1 MSILNSL
8 LIIWTTTNW
17 TILLWFDCWLHWGVT
32 DKRECL
38 SDCGLKGQELLN
50 ENLIWKRKK
59 ADVSE
64 ARNNPISFQF
74 FGFWVIAYCYKSGTE
89 TYVDLLTAPEQTLD
103 AKMCHNVGNRIRSP
117 QANSWNLREAAEV
130 YAPNLNISHF
140 SVMV

>member
-1 MSILNSL
+1 MSVKQE
-8 LIIWTTTNW
+8 II
-17 TILLWFDCWLHWGVT
+17 
-32 DKRECL
+32 
-38 SDCGLKGQELLN
+38 
-50 ENLIWKRKK
+50 
-59 ADVSE
+59 
-64 ARNNPISFQF
+64 ISHFSF
-74 FGFWVIAYCYKSGTE
+74 FRFWVIAYCYKSGTE